1 MSSTLKLTLWLAVLI
16 VAIFLGTALFFYYN
30 PVGIGVWLARRAL
43 TQADFDK
50 RQIDGPR
57 GTLTY
62 WEGGGGSQTVVLVH
76 GMGNQAGTWV
86 KVAPPLAAQYRLV
99 IVDLPGHGDS
109 APQGGL
115 LGLQDEVDGLAAVLD
130 AAVPEGSFTLV
141 GNSLGG
147 WVSMLYYL
155 ESPARAA
162 RVEHL
167 VLVGSAGLTGE
178 VPEGVKLVPETREEA
193 RRLLAVMSPLDTLPT
208 AGFVLD
214 DLIEKIAEGA
224 SPRLLQSFE
233 ARFFVDDRLASI
245 EAPADL
251 VWGSADRLVP
261 PSVGERLAAGLP
273 HARLH
278 TLAQC
283 GHLPQQQCPADFLKL
298 LRQVLAS
305 PAAAEGS
312 P

>member
-1 MSSTLKLTLWLAVLI
+1 MSSTLKLTLWFTGLV

-30 PVGIGVWLARRAL
+30 PVGVGVWLARRAL

-50 RQIDGPR
+50 QQVEGPR

-62 WEGGGGSQTVVLVH
+62 WEGGAGARTVVLIH

-86 KVAPPLAAQYRLV
+86 KVAPPLAAQYRVV

-109 APQGGL
+109 DPRGGIL
-115 LGLQDEVDGLAAVLD
+115 SLRDEVEGLGAVLD
-130 AAVPEGSFTLV
+130 TAVPEGAFTLV

-147 WVSMLYYL
+147 WVAMLYCL
-155 ESPARAA
+155 EAPERAA
-162 RVEHL
+162 RVEQL

-193 RRLLAVMSPLDTLPT
+193 RRLLAVMSPPDTPPT

-214 DLIEKIAEGA
+214 DLIEKIAEGP
-224 SPRLLQSFE
+224 SPRLLESFD

-245 EAPADL
+245 ETPADL

-283 GHLPQQQCPADFLKL
+283 GHLPQQQCPAAFLKL

-305 PAAAEGS
+305 PAAAEGF